1 MESGFGQNLEGFL
14 IKGNLSLAPAEL
26 PHLQGDGS
34 IEGSGTLYINKIT
47 EYDTYNGID
56 IQNVLFKNNVVYIPY
71 NTPSLDVTSGSIVLE
86 GGISIK
92 NTTQSTGLTAGGAMT
107 IAGGATIMKNLNV
120 GGILNMNGG
129 RIINVPLPSIGT
141 DGVNKDYV
149 DSVANK
155 LSGNFTTGQVIIGAS
170 NGDAIEGFSNFTYDG
185 NTLVLSST
193 QPISGTAGGGAL
205 ICYGGAEFKDDIFVD
220 GDILLNDTTITNV
233 ADPVQPT
240 DATNKRYVDS
250 ITFGNIVG
258 SAGAGQV
265 VIGTTDPNA
274 IASYSS
280 LLYDGSTLTLS
291 NTQNGSALTEG
302 NALVMYGGAS
312 IYGSLQI
319 GGTVNASGNYITNV
333 LYPVN
338 DSDAATKQYVDD
350 NRLQGNFTTG
360 QLIIAQTNGDAIRG
374 FDNLSFDITDGTT
387 GTLNLNSNTAIF
399 ISNTENAIGL
409 GTGGTLTTLG
419 GASFEKNVYIGDG
432 LDVNLKN
439 ITNVATPAN
448 DYDAVNKLYV
458 DAAIANIDCCDGGG
472 GNTSD
477 NVYENTFVLNNNVF
491 LPQDIP
497 EFTFDADIRA
507 FISYIYVEYDNDKC
521 ALYTIRGINKGTSWY
536 ISPTFIGEDTNVN
549 FFIREDNGQGIL
561 QYTNLNSAGVV
572 TIKFR
577 TTTEIYDP
585 ISAGQSQF
593 TLSNNISTFTDIPG
607 LLYLNSDY
615 DSVKLVIYISDD
627 DNGKYGLYFLNCI
640 LKENEWALNTH
651 SIGNIQN
658 IRFRMFT
665 QNGIGRIQY
674 TNVNSIGSHV
684 LRMKQI
690 KISKALPILTLNA
703 STFTPANIDS
713 VKFVFDTSKTN
724 FQLTLHVEVPDSTPP
739 KHALYELEGFICNNV
754 WKLNS
759 RYIGDT
765 LGVHFYIES
774 SGGTGYIRYTNT
786 NPIDANIRFLANTPT
801 LFQPLQVPKGGTG
814 NTFLTPYSVLRGNG
828 VDPIIGTADF
838 IYKDYQLILGS
849 SSSILLE
856 NTTSAVNLSTGGTFT
871 TLGGASITK
880 NVLIGDTLT
889 VKDIDITPSVGD
901 ITAERGFFADNN
913 ISIPEDVVNFSFA
926 NLAVKAFSG
935 MASVTVTSDPQ
946 SNGDYDI
953 LDALFELKGIRKKN
967 GWILS
972 SSYIGDNIGLKFSI
986 TSSGQI
992 QYTSENIPYH
1002 LSTKIKFRALT
1013 TTV

>member
-14 IKGNLSLAPAEL
+14 IKGNLSLAPAEI

-107 IAGGATIMKNLNV
+107 IAGGATIMKNLNI

-149 DSVANK
+149 DSVASK

-170 NGDAIEGFSNFTYDG
+170 EGDAIEGFSNFTYDG

-205 ICYGGAEFKDDIFVD
+205 ICYGGAEFKNDIFVN
-220 GDILLNDTTITNV
+220 GDILLNDTTVTNL
-233 ADPVQPT
+233 ADPVNPT

-258 SAGAGQV
+258 SVGGGQV

-274 IASYSS
+274 IITYDSF
-280 LLYDGSTLTLS
+280 LYDGSTLTLT
-291 NTQNGSALTEG
+291 NTQNGVALTEG
-302 NALVMYGGAS
+302 NALVVYGGAS
-312 IYGSLQI
+312 VYGSLQI
-319 GGTVNASGNYITNV
+319 GGTVNANGNYITNV

-338 DSDAATKQYVDD
+338 DSDAATKGYVDE
-350 NRLQGNFTTG
+350 NRLRGNFTTG

-374 FDNLSFDITDGTT
+374 FDNLSFDITDGTA
-387 GTLNLNSNTAIF
+387 GTLNLNNNTALY
-399 ISNTENAIGL
+399 ISNTENATGL

-419 GASFEKNVYIGDG
+419 GASFEKNVYIGGG
-432 LDVNLKN
+432 LDVNLNN
-439 ITNVATPAN
+439 ITNVATPIN
-448 DYDAVNKLYV
+448 NYDAVNKLYV
-458 DAAIANIDCCDGGG
+458 DAAIANIDCCGSG

-497 EFTFDADIRA
+497 KFVFDASIRA
-507 FISYIYVEYDNDKC
+507 FISYIYVEYDTDKC

-549 FFIREDNGQGIL
+549 FFIREDGGKGIL
-561 QYTNLNSAGVV
+561 QYTNHNSSGVA

-577 TTTEIYDP
+577 TSTEIYDP
-585 ISAGQSQF
+585 ITSGQSQF
-593 TLSNNISTFTDIPG
+593 TLTNSVSSFTDIPG

-615 DSVKLVIYISDD
+615 DSIKLIIYISDD
-627 DNGKYGLYFLNCI
+627 DNGKYGLYFLNCV
-640 LKENEWALNTH
+640 LREDEWSLNTH
-651 SIGNIQN
+651 CIGNIQN
-658 IRFRMFT
+658 IRFRMLT
-665 QNGIGRIQY
+665 QNNIGRIQY
-674 TNVNSIGSHV
+674 TNGNTTGSHT
-684 LRMKQI
+684 LRIKQI
-690 KISKALPILTLNA
+690 KISKALPQLVLNA
-703 STFTPANIDS
+703 STLTPSNIDS
-713 VKFVFDTSKTN
+713 ENFVFDTTKSN
-724 FQLTLHVEVPDSTPP
+724 FQLTLHVEVPDASPP
-739 KHALYELEGFICNNV
+739 KHALYELEGIVCNNV

-765 LGVHFYIES
+765 TGVHFYIES
-774 SGGTGYIRYTNT
+774 LGGTGYVRYTNT
-786 NPIDANIRFLANTPT
+786 NPFDATIRFIANTPT

-849 SSSILLE
+849 SSSIVLE
-856 NTTSAVNLSTGGTFT
+856 NTTSAINLTTGGTFT

-889 VKDIDITPSVGD
+889 VKDIDITPSIGD
-901 ITAERGFFADNN
+901 ITAERGFFAAND
-913 ISIPEDVVNFSFA
+913 IQIPEDVVNFSFVNYA
-926 NLAVKAFSG
+926 IKAFSG
-935 MASVTVTSDPQ
+935 MASVTVTSDPL

-967 GWILS
+967 GWIMT
-972 SSYIGDNIGLKFSI
+972 SSYIGDNTGLKFSI
-986 TSSGQI
+986 SSSGQI
-992 QYTSENIPYH
+992 RYTSENIPYH

-1013 TTV
+1013 TTM